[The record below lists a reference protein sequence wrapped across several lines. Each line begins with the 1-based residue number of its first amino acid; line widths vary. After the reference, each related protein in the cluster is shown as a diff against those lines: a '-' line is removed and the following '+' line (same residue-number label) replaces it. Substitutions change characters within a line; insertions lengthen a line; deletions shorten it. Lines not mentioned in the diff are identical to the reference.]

1 MHGWLLK
8 DIQAVKLEVLAML
21 AINPLKLNNA
31 INDFLINPN
40 IIFFFQHICVN
51 IRYIIFFN

>member
-8 DIQAVKLEVLAML
+8 DIHAVKLEVLAML

-40 IIFFFQHICVN
+40 INFF
-51 IRYIIFFN
+51 